1 MNGENSAIYPTLG
14 QGSEPEPQG
23 DDGAESAPKRAAHQC
38 RFCPEVATRSSRGQS
53 VDPAKAPTDLS
64 PEELTQLRTKTVV
77 EAMSSLR
84 TAARPVKG
92 NSGECVRP

>member
-1 MNGENSAIYPTLG
+1 MEGDYSAIDSTSG
-14 QGSEPEPQG
+14 QGSEHEPQG

-38 RFCPEVATRSSRGQS
+38 RFCPEVATRSSRGHS
-53 VDPAKAPTDLS
+53 VDHAKAPTDLS